1 MLTHDTFIKKML
13 KDPTVKKEYDTLQ
26 GEFSLLKEMLRARK
40 KAGLTQAEI
49 ASLMGT
55 KTPAIARIESGG
67 GKKKHSPSLAT
78 LRKYAEAVGCRL
90 QVKFVSK

>member
-13 KDPTVKKEYDTLQ
+13 KDPTVKKEYDALE

>member
-1 MLTHDTFIKKML
+1 MLTHDKFIKKML
-13 KDPTVKKEYDTLQ
+13 KDPTVKKEYDALE

-49 ASLMGT
+49 ARLMGT